1 MAQSKILIVEDDPD
15 QAALL
20 DRFLSQWGYQTKIAP
35 DGPEALEFME
45 SFDPDLVLL
54 DIFLPQL
61 PGLEVLKKIRAHDK
75 SVSVPVF
82 IMSADDSDEI
92 RIVGMSTG
100 ASDFIKKPIQLA
112 DLSMRIQQALELLS
126 YRRKIHELNQR
137 LEHDKQRLLRYFSR
151 DIVEKILSEEISS
164 ELGGKTLEA
173 SVMFYDVRG
182 STTIAERIG
191 PQKYAEFISD
201 LFGRIMDL
209 IFDHQ
214 GSVNELLGDGILAT
228 FGCPDPTGRDAANAV
243 EAARAIRKLMKTY
256 NEKYLPPELQEDG
269 VRYGMGIATGKIF
282 AGNIGSYQRL
292 KYAVMGDPVNTAARI
307 QDLTKEKNVD
317 LLIDEATALGLDNS
331 ESLTLSGD
339 YMLRGKKG
347 AVKVFEVNPVTQPLS
362 N

>member
-1 MAQSKILIVEDDPD
+1 MAQSRILIVEDDPD

-20 DRFLSQWGYQTKIAP
+20 DRFLSQWGYETKIAP

-151 DIVEKILSEEISS
+151 DIVEKILSEEI
-164 ELGGKTLEA
+164 
-173 SVMFYDVRG
+173 
-182 STTIAERIG
+182 
-191 PQKYAEFISD
+191 
-201 LFGRIMDL
+201 
-209 IFDHQ
+209 
-214 GSVNELLGDGILAT
+214 
-228 FGCPDPTGRDAANAV
+228 
-243 EAARAIRKLMKTY
+243 
-256 NEKYLPPELQEDG
+256 
-269 VRYGMGIATGKIF
+269 
-282 AGNIGSYQRL
+282 
-292 KYAVMGDPVNTAARI
+292 
-307 QDLTKEKNVD
+307 
-317 LLIDEATALGLDNS
+317 
-331 ESLTLSGD
+331 
-339 YMLRGKKG
+339 
-347 AVKVFEVNPVTQPLS
+347 
-362 N
+362 

>member
-1 MAQSKILIVEDDPD
+1 MAQKILIVEDDPD

-20 DRFLSQWGYQTKIAP
+20 DRFLSQWGYQTQVAP
-35 DGPEALEFME
+35 DGPDALEMMGTY
-45 SFDPDLVLL
+45 DPDLVLL
-54 DIFLPQL
+54 DLYLPQL
-61 PGLEVLKKIRAHDK
+61 PGLEVLKVIRSDNQRP
-75 SVSVPVF
+75 VSIPVF

-112 DLSMRIQQALELLS
+112 DLSMRIQQSLELLS

-137 LEHDKQRLLRYFSR
+137 LEGDKQRLLRYFSR
-151 DIVEKILSEEISS
+151 DIVEKILSDEIPS

-182 STTIAERIG
+182 STTIAEQIG

-201 LFGRIMDL
+201 LFARIMDL
-209 IFDHQ
+209 IFEHQ

-228 FGCPDPTGRDAANAV
+228 FGCADPTGRDASNAV
-243 EAARAIRKLMKTY
+243 EAARAIRKLMRKY
-256 NEKYLPPELQEDG
+256 NESYLPAELQEQG

-307 QDLTKEKNVD
+307 QDLTKEKSVD
-317 LLIDEATALGLDNS
+317 LLIDENTANGLDPTVGV
-331 ESLTLSGD
+331 TLSGD
-339 YMLRGKKG
+339 YVLRGKKG
-347 AVKVFEVNPVTQPLS
+347 AVKVFEVS
-362 N
+362 ES

>member
-1 MAQSKILIVEDDPD
+1 MAASRILIVEDDPD
-15 QAALL
+15 QSALL
-20 DRFLSQWGYQTKIAP
+20 DRFLGQWGYETRVAS
-35 DGPEALEFME
+35 DGPEAMQLINDY
-45 SFDPDLVLL
+45 DPDLILL
-54 DIFLPQL
+54 DIYLPTV
-61 PGLEVLKKIRAHDK
+61 PGLEVLKQIRAQDK
-75 SVSVPVF
+75 SVSIPVF

-112 DLSMRIQQALELLS
+112 DLSMRIQQSLELLS
-126 YRRKIHELNQR
+126 YRRKIYELNQR

-151 DIVEKILSEEISS
+151 DIVEKILSEEISP
-164 ELGGKTLEA
+164 ELGGKTVVA

-209 IFDHQ
+209 IFDHG

-243 EAARAIRKLMKTY
+243 SAAQGIRKLMRRY
-256 NEKYLPPELQEDG
+256 NEQYLPPELQEEG

-282 AGNIGSYQRL
+282 AGNIGSIQRL

-317 LLIDEATALGLDNS
+317 LLIDENTSRGLDTS
-331 ESLTLSGD
+331 DGIRLSGD
-339 YMLRGKKG
+339 YILRGKKG
-347 AVKVFEVNPVTQPLS
+347 AVKVFEVDQIPHSVS
-362 N
+362 

>member
-1 MAQSKILIVEDDPD
+1 MLGSKILIVEDDPD
-15 QAALL
+15 QSALL
-20 DRFLSQWGYQTKIAP
+20 DRFLGQWGYQTRVAS
-35 DGPEALEFME
+35 DGPDALQQMQEY
-45 SFDPDLVLL
+45 DPDLVLL
-54 DIFLPQL
+54 DIYLPTL
-61 PGLEVLKKIRAHDK
+61 PGLEVLKQIRAHDK
-75 SVSVPVF
+75 SVAVPVF

-112 DLSMRIQQALELLS
+112 DLSMRIQQALELLT

-137 LEHDKQRLLRYFSR
+137 LEHDKQRLLRYFSK

-209 IFDHQ
+209 IFDHH

-243 EAARAIRKLMKTY
+243 AAAQSIRKLMRTY

-282 AGNIGSYQRL
+282 AGNIGSVQRL

-317 LLIDEATALGLDNS
+317 LLIDQNTAQGLDS
-331 ESLTLSGD
+331 ADVLRLSGD
-339 YMLRGKKG
+339 YILRGKKG
-347 AVKVFEVNPVTQPLS
+347 SVRVYEVDGVSQPVR
-362 N
+362 